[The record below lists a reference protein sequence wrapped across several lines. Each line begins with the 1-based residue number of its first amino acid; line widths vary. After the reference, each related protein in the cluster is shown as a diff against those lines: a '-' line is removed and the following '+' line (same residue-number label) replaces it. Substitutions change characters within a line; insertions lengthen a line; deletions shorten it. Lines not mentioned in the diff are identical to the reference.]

1 MEQGKTT
8 GNEALSRLIDAGL
21 SLDSFSKK
29 VDFGWG
35 RGVEEAGKFLIV
47 LVSNVS

>member
-35 RGVEEAGKFLIV
+35 HELKRRENSRL
-47 LVSNVS
+47 LWS